1 MQLTHMEEIAIQ
13 QPLCSQCSAE
23 ITSTSK
29 FCTHCGFPEN
39 GDEKEKA
46 VFHAKKAMKKNEIMD
61 DHKRISSARNTLYW
75 IAGINLVLGFIHFFA
90 SQDIASLIVQII
102 VGAIYLVLAYWSQKK
117 PFAAILSG
125 LLFYLTMIA
134 ILAIAEPATIFSG
147 ILFKIIII
155 AFLAKGVYSASQNS
169 KE

>member
-1 MQLTHMEEIAIQ
+1 MEEITIQ
-13 QPLCSQCSAE
+13 HPLCSQCSTE
-23 ITSTSK
+23 ITSETK

-46 VFHAKKAMKKNEIMD
+46 VFHAKKAMKKNQTID
-61 DHKRISSARNTLYW
+61 DHKKINSARNTLYW
-75 IAGINLVLGFIHFFA
+75 IAGINLVFGFIYFFT
-90 SQDIASLIVQII
+90 SQDVASLIVQII

-147 ILFKIIII
+147 IIFKVIII
-155 AFLAKGVYSASQNS
+155 AFLVKGVYSASQNS